1 MNAFRPDMAVLA
13 TQLLEKADLVFV
25 SESEFPTLH
34 ALRLE
39 EIRDRFDRALQHAWP
54 LQSFE
59 KRTRR

>member
-13 TQLLEKADLVFV
+13 TQLLEKKDDFL

-39 EIRDRFDRALQHAWP
+39 EIRDRFDRALLHAWP
-54 LQSFE
+54 LQAFE
-59 KRTRR
+59 KRMRR